1 MMLDIAGVVVGGS
14 TSLGERLRGTVL
26 PPSMIGPAEQGVIE
40 HFLFEDRAFVAAYAG
55 LLSTGGTI
63 VVMQARENIF
73 ALVEAEAVRS
83 LSLLALLSVF
93 VFALVW
99 LGGEILVLR
108 PMKVLATTAKALGSG
123 DYSSRA
129 VLSGFARELRT
140 LGEAFNSMGAELEI
154 QNRRLADQAMSDGL
168 TGLRN
173 KRAFNEQL
181 EVEMKRARRERRTLC
196 LILLDIDHFKKFN
209 DRYGHA
215 AGDDTIKGV
224 AGVLAGRARR
234 GGDIA
239 ARVGGEEFALVL
251 PDCQLEHGREIAEDI
266 NRSVVAL
273 QIAHADSDYRVVSV
287 SIGIT
292 TLNGQDT
299 ARSLVERAD
308 EALYRS
314 KKAGR
319 NRTET
324 IASVYEAPAENA
336 A

>member
-1 MMLDIAGVVVGGS
+1 
-14 TSLGERLRGTVL
+14 
-26 PPSMIGPAEQGVIE
+26 
-40 HFLFEDRAFVAAYAG
+40 
-55 LLSTGGTI
+55 
-63 VVMQARENIF
+63 
-73 ALVEAEAVRS
+73 
-83 LSLLALLSVF
+83 
-93 VFALVW
+93 
-99 LGGEILVLR
+99 
-108 PMKVLATTAKALGSG
+108 
-123 DYSSRA
+123 
-129 VLSGFARELRT
+129 
-140 LGEAFNSMGAELEI
+140 
-154 QNRRLADQAMSDGL
+154 
-168 TGLRN
+168 
-173 KRAFNEQL
+173 
-181 EVEMKRARRERRTLC
+181 MKRARRERRTLC

-215 AGDDTIKGV
+215 AGDDTIKAV

-273 QIAHADSDYRVVSV
+273 QIPHADSDYRVASV

-292 TLNGQDT
+292 SLNGQDT
-299 ARSLVERAD
+299 PRTLVERAD

-324 IASVYEAPAENA
+324 IATVYEAPTENA